1 MDDIV
6 RLKPKSSYATLSAAL
21 ALTSGQRVALVFP
34 LGEPTCLH
42 DTSLLD
48 TLRSRC
54 HLLGKEVVIIG
65 ADAWLRA
72 NAVAAGFQAA
82 TTLEDWGDTAPE
94 HRSMRLPQPDHPA
107 RQARQPRTSASSPRL
122 WLVTSHYADTRASDE
137 RDTWVSE
144 PPEYVIEI
152 REAFSDQPPV
162 IRPPIISLPL
172 LSAAPD
178 ESDDDHAGDDDHI
191 TASERFEEKIVGRI
205 LETSGIHHL
214 EIPGAL

>member
-21 ALTSGQRVALVFP
+21 ALTSGRRVALVFP
-34 LGEPTCLH
+34 LGERTCLH
-42 DTSLLD
+42 DTPLLD
-48 TLRSRC
+48 TLRTRC
-54 HLLGKEVVIIG
+54 RLLGKEVIIIG

-72 NAVAAGFQAA
+72 HAVAAGFHAA

-94 HRSMRLPQPDHPA
+94 HRSMRPPQTGHPA
-107 RQARQPRTSASSPRL
+107 RQARQPRAAASSPRL
-122 WLVTSHYADTRASDE
+122 WLVTARYADTRASDE
-137 RDTWVSE
+137 GDTWVSE

-152 REAFSDQPPV
+152 RETFSDQPPV

-172 LSAAPD
+172 LSVAPD
-178 ESDDDHAGDDDHI
+178 ESDDDHDDHI
-191 TASERFEEKIVGRI
+191 TASERFEEQMVGRI

-214 EIPGAL
+214 EIPGAV

>member
-21 ALTSGQRVALVFP
+21 ALTSGRRVALVFP

-42 DTSLLD
+42 DTALLD

-54 HLLGKEVVIIG
+54 HLLGKEVIIIG

-72 NAVAAGFQAA
+72 HAVAAGFHAA

-94 HRSMRLPQPDHPA
+94 HHSMRPPQTGQPA
-107 RQARQPRTSASSPRL
+107 RQVRQPRAASSPRL
-122 WLVTSHYADTRASDE
+122 WLVTSRYADTRASDE
-137 RDTWVSE
+137 RDIWVSE

-152 REAFSDQPPV
+152 REAFSDRSPV
-162 IRPPIISLPL
+162 TRPPIISLPL
-172 LSAAPD
+172 LSIAPD
-178 ESDDDHAGDDDHI
+178 ENDDDHDDHI
-191 TASERFEEKIVGRI
+191 TASERFEEKMVGRI